1 MFICQVGDADTGG
14 RTRQQKGEEKNIKKH
29 GNPKPEEEEDKVEIT
44 CKPTAGTP
52 PQERTY
58 LTMYYKNT
66 GYLGIRERGGRQ
78 ILQFGGKRFN
88 HEQLNNAA
96 TTLISMLQS
105 GKPKEDVRTHW
116 RDVLMPKL

>member
-1 MFICQVGDADTGG
+1 MFICQVCDADTGD
-14 RTRQQKGEEKNIKKH
+14 RTRQQKGEENNIKKH
-29 GNPKPEEEEDKVEIT
+29 GNPKPEEEDKVEIT

-58 LTMYYKNT
+58 VTMYYKNS

-88 HEQLNNAA
+88 REQLNNAA

-105 GKPKEDVRTHW
+105 GKSKADVHTHW